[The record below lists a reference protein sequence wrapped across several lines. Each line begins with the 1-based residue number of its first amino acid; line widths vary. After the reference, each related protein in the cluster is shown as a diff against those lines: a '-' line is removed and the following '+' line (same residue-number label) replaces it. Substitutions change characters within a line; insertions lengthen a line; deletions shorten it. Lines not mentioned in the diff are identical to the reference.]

1 MYHLTIVKSRKF
13 NKILCFICLIPAVIF
28 LMCAGIFAACGK
40 EPLAK
45 TFLILGAVT
54 GAFALLYGVLW
65 MIFAFLEGKR
75 QRLLEEITASESE
88 QAGTDFTCKEYLLP
102 KEKLMQAARKRFQSI
117 VIWSCVIA
125 FLALAG
131 ILLLLF
137 FSKALK
143 EPVQILYTLIFG
155 VVIMLPGILIQLEI
169 LNRYASSVPGKVVL
183 FPGKMV
189 VDQTVYAA
197 SSIKNIRITSS
208 EVLNPNSPAVYREM
222 CINYGEGSSCIYR
235 IDYRTRGN
243 PQEQPE
249 WADYSGFVSDL
260 YAWGN
265 ENRVD
270 VTIDYMD

>member
-1 MYHLTIVKSRKF
+1 MHHLTIVKGRRI

-28 LMCAGIFAACGK
+28 LIFAGIFFACGK
-40 EPLAK
+40 EPLAQ
-45 TFLILGAVT
+45 TFLIIGAVT
-54 GAFALLYGVLW
+54 GGFALLYGVLW

-75 QRLLEEITASESE
+75 QRALEKINAEK
-88 QAGTDFTCKEYLLP
+88 AGQREAEFTCKEYLLP
-102 KEKLMQAARKRFQSI
+102 REKLTRAARKRFREI
-117 VIWSCVIA
+117 VIWSCMIA
-125 FLALAG
+125 FLTSAG

-143 EPVQILYTLIFG
+143 EPAQILYTLMFG
-155 VVIMLPGILIQLEI
+155 VMIMLPGILIQLEI

-208 EVLNPNSPAVYREM
+208 EVMNPNSPAVYREM
-222 CINYGEGSSCIYR
+222 RINYGEGSNCIYR
-235 IDYRTRGN
+235 IDYRMRGD
-243 PQEQPE
+243 PQKQPE
-249 WADYSGFVSDL
+249 WAEYSGFVSDL

-265 ENRVD
+265 ENRVV

>member
-1 MYHLTIVKSRKF
+1 MYHLTIVKGRKF
-13 NKILCFICLIPAVIF
+13 NKILCFICLIPAVVF

-45 TFLILGAVT
+45 TFLIIGVIT
-54 GAFALLYGVLW
+54 GGFALLYSVLW
-65 MIFAFLEGKR
+65 MIFAFLEGKKQSALEKTNAEEAG
-75 QRLLEEITASESE
+75 QREAE
-88 QAGTDFTCKEYLLP
+88 FTCKEYLLP
-102 KEKLMQAARKRFQSI
+102 KEKLTLAARKRFQKI
-117 VIWSCVIA
+117 VMWSCVIA
-125 FLALAG
+125 FLTSAG

-143 EPVQILYTLIFG
+143 KPVQILYTLMFG
-155 VVIMLPGILIQLEI
+155 VVIMLPGIIIQLEI
-169 LNRYASSVPGKVVL
+169 LRRYTSSVPEEIVL

-189 VDQTVYAA
+189 VDQKVYAA

-208 EVLNPNSPAVYREM
+208 EVMNPNSPAVYREM
-222 CINYGEGSSCIYR
+222 RINYGEGSSCIYR

-249 WADYSGFVSDL
+249 WADYSRFVSDL

-270 VTIDYMD
+270 VTIDFMD